1 MGKNVYI
8 HVHTNVLVHRMST
21 VYMYMCLLFSHS
33 NQDHPLSRLLGEH
46 QMEVFSL
53 LKPIH
58 SAVERAGGLVRL
70 DIALKNE
77 GGQGE
82 WGREKREEGEG
93 RREEVM
99 G

>member
-1 MGKNVYI
+1 MYI
-8 HVHTNVLVHRMST
+8 YVHIHTNVLVHRMSN
-21 VYMYMCLLFSHS
+21 VYNYVHVPSLFFISHN

-58 SAVERAGGLVRL
+58 SAVERVGGLVRL
-70 DIALKNE
+70 DIVLKNE

-82 WGREKREEGEG
+82 WGWERREEGGG
-93 RREEVM
+93 RR
-99 G
+99 